1 METYLRLTD
10 VEQVEYARRA
20 REEGGTVETIELTW
34 SEQRRREGWEQG
46 VAEGRQQGVAEG
58 RQQGLAL
65 GEARALMRVLRVRFG
80 QLPDDLE
87 ARLAALD
94 ATTLDRLA
102 DRVLPAATL
111 GDVLAGL

>member
-1 METYLRLTD
+1 
-10 VEQVEYARRA
+10 VEYARRA
-20 REEGGTVETIELTW
+20 REEEDGTVETIELTW
-34 SEQRRREGWEQG
+34 SEQRRREGWE
-46 VAEGRQQGVAEG
+46 QGVAEG

-94 ATTLDRLA
+94 ATPLDRLA
-102 DRVLPAATL
+102 DRVLRAATL
-111 GDVLAGL
+111 GDALAGL

>member
-1 METYLRLTD
+1 
-10 VEQVEYARRA
+10 VEYARRA
-20 REEGGTVETIELTW
+20 REEEDGTVETIELTW
-34 SEQRRREGWEQG
+34 SEQRRREGWE
-46 VAEGRQQGVAEG
+46 QGVAEG

-102 DRVLPAATL
+102 DRVLRAATL
-111 GDVLAGL
+111 GDALAGL